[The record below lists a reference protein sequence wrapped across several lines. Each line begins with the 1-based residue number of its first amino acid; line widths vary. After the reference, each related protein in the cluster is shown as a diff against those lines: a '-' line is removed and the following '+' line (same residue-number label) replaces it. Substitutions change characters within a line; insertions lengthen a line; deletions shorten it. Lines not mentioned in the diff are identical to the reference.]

1 MIRLNGIWLA
11 AVLAYVFFSSRL
23 PSERQCR
30 AIVLRAADGRE
41 LTVRSDGSGRYGF
54 GTGMMFKEVRKG
66 TFDFSSLY
74 DQAKRM
80 LAKPLRKAEEPYIA
94 LSFWKTGQTAAVE
107 YPVRMDEEL
116 LRRIFS
122 LARQNALPWPP
133 DEAMDCAGGRG
144 VWRKVKID
152 AAQVDA
158 DGLRGPPDG
167 KVAVS
172 YEFAIPNTSAYRDKV
187 RTIDQTVR
195 FMLRSQGRSGV
206 TGQQCLCIGSTR
218 QKDWRQVLCALAGLP
233 FVERIIE
240 CHFE

>member
-1 MIRLNGIWLA
+1 MIRLNCIWLT

-133 DEAMDCAGGRG
+133 DEAMACAARQTGR
-144 VWRKVKID
+144 
-152 AAQVDA
+152 
-158 DGLRGPPDG
+158 LLSPMSSP
-167 KVAVS
+167 
-172 YEFAIPNTSAYRDKV
+172 F
-187 RTIDQTVR
+187 RTLQPT
-195 FMLRSQGRSGV
+195 GTRSG
-206 TGQQCLCIGSTR
+206 QSTR
-218 QKDWRQVLCALAGLP
+218 QSGSCLDHREEA
-233 FVERIIE
+233 E
-240 CHFE
+240 